1 MSDNNR
7 SEFFANAVLGTSAPR
22 KAQASNW
29 TLPSR
34 CKRPPLKPTPR
45 PPLFARLLSLL
56 GFK

>member
-7 SEFFANAVLGTSAPR
+7 SDFFANAVLGTSAPR

-34 CKRPPLKPTPR
+34 CKRPPLKR
-45 PPLFARLLSLL
+45 PPTLAERLLSLL
-56 GFK
+56 GLK